1 MHSSSAPAFPPSCLL
16 AYITCLSHDNKI
28 VINVLFKTQD
38 GKVVDGKIDFSN
50 FM

>member
-1 MHSSSAPAFPPSCLL
+1 MHSSSAPAFLPSCLL
-16 AYITCLSHDNKI
+16 EHITRLSHDSKI
-28 VINVLFKTQD
+28 VINVLFKTQG